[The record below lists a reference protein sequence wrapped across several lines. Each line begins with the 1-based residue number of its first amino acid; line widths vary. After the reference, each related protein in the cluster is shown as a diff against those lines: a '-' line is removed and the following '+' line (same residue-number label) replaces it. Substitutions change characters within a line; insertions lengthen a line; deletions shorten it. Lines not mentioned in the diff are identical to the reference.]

1 MIYGERIRFR
11 GVEREDL
18 PTFVKW
24 LNDPDVIQGILVH
37 NPISQAEE
45 ENWFEKM
52 IQRPPDEHV
61 LGIEVSL
68 PKERADLADERA
80 GVSGEQGGQKTWKLI
95 GTFAFDGI
103 DWRNHSAEFGILIG
117 EKTYWNR
124 GYGTEAVRLLAQHGF
139 KTLNLNRIFLHVFE
153 NNLRAIRAY
162 EKAGFVHE
170 GRERQ
175 AEFRDGKYMDVLR
188 MSMLK
193 DEF

>member
-24 LNDPDVIQGILVH
+24 LNDPEVRKGILIH
-37 NPISQAEE
+37 NPISQADEE
-45 ENWFEKM
+45 DWFERM
-52 IQRPPDEHV
+52 IKRPLDEHV
-61 LGIEVSL
+61 FGIEVR
-68 PKERADLADERA
+68 E
-80 GVSGEQGGQKTWKLI
+80 SGEQGGLETWKLI

-103 DWRNHSAEFGILIG
+103 DWRNGSAEFGILIG
-117 EKTYWNR
+117 EKSYWNR

-139 KTLNLNRIFLHVFE
+139 RTLNLHRIYLHVFE
-153 NNLRAIRAY
+153 NNPRAIRAY

-175 AEFRDGKYMDVLR
+175 TEFRDGRYIDVLR
-188 MSMLK
+188 MSMLE